1 MAGETK
7 RSRGLLEKILSKAIM
22 DQFITELRSLLEKTL
37 AWSEEFR
44 KGNRDYSFDIDDE
57 IYQISTKYGKDF
69 KQGDLNLVYNLLD
82 FYFDA
87 IKHGFKEIDKNYSI
101 LKAESDIRKILKGIK
116 SDFSVNLQ
124 TDVKDRLIRI

>member
-1 MAGETK
+1 
-7 RSRGLLEKILSKAIM
+7 M

-57 IYQISTKYGKDF
+57 IYQISTKHGKDF

-82 FYFDA
+82 FFCDA
-87 IKHGFKEIDKNYSI
+87 IKHDFKEIDKNYSV
-101 LKAESDIRKILKGIK
+101 LKAESDIREILKVIK
-116 SDFSVNLQ
+116 SDFLVNLP